1 MKEDSDVDVLT
12 STIANLSLTST
23 TDRNE
28 PDGSESL
35 LSDLRIIHVS
45 PANSGKLREAL
56 VSLRKH
62 DTETQDILLSS
73 VKVGI
78 LSRHSETYIP
88 SLRTLLE
95 QPEHP
100 SSIPG
105 WYSLYL
111 LFILED
117 PSEFYT
123 FTSTHTVDSYYTD
136 LALAII
142 NGNYIAYTRLLEQ
155 GTRFDKALIMESPAD
170 GRMKK
175 RIVEVVGKC
184 YYRVEVAWFN
194 ELSKTDRWKQEGNMY
209 IIRRQ
214 QQLQKAS

>member
-1 MKEDSDVDVLT
+1 MEEDSDVDVLT
-12 STIANLSLTST
+12 HNITNLSLTST
-23 TDRNE
+23 TNRNE
-28 PDGSESL
+28 LDSSASL
-35 LSDLRIIHVS
+35 LSDLRIIHLS

-56 VSLRKH
+56 ISLRKQ
-62 DTETQDILLSS
+62 DTEAQGVLLSS

-78 LSRHSETYIP
+78 LSRHSETYLP
-88 SLRTLLE
+88 PLRTLLE
-95 QPEHP
+95 QPEYP

-136 LALAII
+136 LALAVI
-142 NGNYIAYTRLLEQ
+142 NGNYIAYTRLLGQ
-155 GTRFDKALIMESPAD
+155 GTRFDKALIIESPAD
-170 GRMKK
+170 RRMKK

-194 ELSKTDRWKQEGNMY
+194 KLSKTDRWKQEGNMY